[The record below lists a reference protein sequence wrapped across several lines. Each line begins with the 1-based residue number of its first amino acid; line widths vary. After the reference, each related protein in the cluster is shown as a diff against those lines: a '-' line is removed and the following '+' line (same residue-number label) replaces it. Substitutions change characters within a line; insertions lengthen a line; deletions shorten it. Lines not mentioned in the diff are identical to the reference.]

1 MDPHTRE
8 KTIKLMTHKERD
20 SGSFDVIPLLR
31 SIKNDQT
38 KGREENKEHYKR
50 VANILSEQNN
60 AINRLSTDV
69 AQLSVRT
76 ATIELE
82 TRKHAITLSQ
92 VKERQDGCAARVTH
106 ENDTTEIRD
115 LRGQLQKAISRRS
128 SPNGVKAYVEPVKS
142 WWGTAAGKNVLAALA
157 GLLVALTSAVT
168 MWIAMSSGASATER
182 VEPERDQA
190 AHRAPR
196 DYDAPQSVD
205 TESVVG
211 D

>member
-8 KTIKLMTHKERD
+8 KTIRLMTPKERD
-20 SGSFDVIPLLR
+20 SGSYDVIPLLR
-31 SIKNDQT
+31 SIKDDQT

-115 LRGQLQKAISRRS
+115 LRGQLQKAISKRS
-128 SPNGVKAYVEPVKS
+128 SPKGIPVYSEPVKS
-142 WWGTAAGKNVLAALA
+142 WWGTPAGKNVLAALA
-157 GLLVALTSAVT
+157 GLLVALTSAIT
-168 MWIAMSSGASATER
+168 MWIAMRSGTPAP
-182 VEPERDQA
+182 VEPARVPA
-190 AHRAPR
+190 AHVET
-196 DYDAPQSVD
+196 YSLPQSVD
-205 TESVVG
+205 TETEGLG